1 MQNLQL
7 YSAQQM
13 LDIAQENALSDRHL
27 PDIKPDQEIKTLEFY
42 FDNPEQPDYTL
53 IDGELWV
60 NPVPSGRETGTVQI
74 VGDDGFLYIQVRKA
88 SPEKPPESIV
98 LLNRIKDCTLPE
110 ISFGNISDQITEIEN
125 LVKTLV

>member
-1 MQNLQL
+1 MQNSQL

-13 LDIAQENALSDRHL
+13 LDIAHENALSDKHL

-42 FDNPEQPDYTL
+42 FDNPEQPDYTVVN
-53 IDGELWV
+53 GELWV

-74 VGDDGFLYIQVRKA
+74 VGDDGFLYIQVRKE
-88 SPEKPPESIV
+88 SPKKPAESIT
-98 LLNRIKDCTLPE
+98 LLNRIKNCNLPE
-110 ISFGNISDQITEIEN
+110 LSFGNISDQISEIEN